1 MAQRENADPA
11 CVQSLIS
18 RHPWR
23 LDLPLLLGASAVLL
37 FLGVTMP
44 ALEIRALLIFRDEH
58 TILSNIESL
67 HRQGRRPAA
76 TALAACSV
84 IYPAAKIALLLG
96 LLFVPFPAGGR
107 RALIRLL
114 RLLGRWSMLDV
125 FAVTAIVVGSTFIF
139 LLEARPMPG
148 IYVYA
153 ASIFTLMLATL
164 LMDRL
169 ARRGHRIGR

>member
-1 MAQRENADPA
+1 M
-11 CVQSLIS
+11 QSLIS

-37 FLGVTMP
+37 FLGLTMP

-58 TILSNIESL
+58 SILSNIESL
-67 HRQGRRPAA
+67 YRQGRRPAA
-76 TALAACSV
+76 LVLAGCSV
-84 IYPAAKIALLLG
+84 AYPAAKIALLLG

-114 RLLGRWSMLDV
+114 RLLGRWSMVDV
-125 FAVTAIVVGSTFIF
+125 FAVTAIVVGSRVVVG
-139 LLEARPMPG
+139 LEARPLPG

-153 ASIFTLMLATL
+153 ASILTLMAATM